1 MVSNIPL
8 MIGFERPAGP
18 DTRPES
24 SDAHA
29 ARVHPRPFL
38 TSGTR
43 GDAA

>member
-8 MIGFERPAGP
+8 MIGFERPASPG
-18 DTRPES
+18 TWPES

-29 ARVHPRPFL
+29 ASVHPHPFL